1 MALSK
6 PDGTE
11 TINTN
16 FRNSPPLDT
25 NTFDIGPIKF
35 WALGDRIL
43 IREDEFKTGYECS
56 TCGGSGQVRCDN
68 CHGQGHNNGKKCSW
82 CNGKAEVRCPA
93 CEGKGGLLVAP
104 DIAQRRPTTGKVV
117 SVGDDVTHVKVGDSV
132 LYSNFAGFVVDLAPA
147 GKKVTL
153 RILHE
158 PEILCGME
166 GQLEMRTLRGKTEIA
181 TFS

>member
-1 MALSK
+1 MA
-6 PDGTE
+6 T
-11 TINTN
+11 
-16 FRNSPPLDT
+16 PLDE

-35 WALGDRIL
+35 WALGDRVL
-43 IREDEFKTGYECS
+43 IKEDEFRTGYECS
-56 TCGGSGQVRCDN
+56 TCGGSGQQRCPN
-68 CHGQGHNNGKKCSW
+68 CAGEGLVQNKFKCSH
-82 CNGKAEVRCPA
+82 CGGKGEVRCET

-104 DIAQRRPTTGKVV
+104 EVAQRRPTTGKVV
-117 SVGDDVTHVKVGDSV
+117 SVGDDVTSLRVGDTV

-158 PEILCGME
+158 KEVLCGME
-166 GQLEMRTLRGKTEIA
+166 GQLEMRTLRGKSEIS

>member
-1 MALSK
+1 MATS
-6 PDGTE
+6 
-11 TINTN
+11 
-16 FRNSPPLDT
+16 LDT

-56 TCGGSGQVRCDN
+56 TCGGSGTAPCDN
-68 CHGQGHNNGKKCSW
+68 CAGSGTTQGKFKCSH
-82 CNGKAEVRCPA
+82 CDGKGEQTCAHCG
-93 CEGKGGLLVAP
+93 GKGGLLVAP

-117 SVGDDVTHVKVGDSV
+117 SVGDDVSHVKVGDSV

-158 PEILCGME
+158 AEILCGME

>member
-1 MALSK
+1 MAV
-6 PDGTE
+6 
-11 TINTN
+11 
-16 FRNSPPLDT
+16 PLDT

-35 WALGDRIL
+35 WALGDRVL
-43 IREDEFKTGYECS
+43 IREDEFRTGYECS
-56 TCGGSGQVRCDN
+56 TCGGSGQALCDN
-68 CHGQGHNNGKKCSW
+68 CHGAGTNNRNGINIKCSI
-82 CNGKAEVRCPA
+82 CDGKGELRCA
-93 CEGKGGLLVAP
+93 TCEGKGGLLVAP

-147 GKKVTL
+147 GKKITL